1 MIPINGFLQKT
12 YPFYFRRAAV
22 SHFMEQLKTASAD
35 ADAVVVLTKAR
46 HQLKSL
52 RNAEHF
58 FYFIQI
64 HLLKAD
70 RADVGYVP
78 SDTVGN
84 VNVFVFNGAV
94 ADPTATV
101 HSLACLRASHPMDQ
115 GIAAFLTQ
123 FDITSFVHNVDSC
136 SKNLGPRPMNG
147 FRVYVRY
154 EWYRNR
160 GQNNGDAGSG
170 RAKNTCAR
178 APIMANLRCCV
189 KGIERKEQKIF
200 S

>member
-1 MIPINGFLQKT
+1 
-12 YPFYFRRAAV
+12 
-22 SHFMEQLKTASAD
+22 
-35 ADAVVVLTKAR
+35 
-46 HQLKSL
+46 
-52 RNAEHF
+52 
-58 FYFIQI
+58 
-64 HLLKAD
+64 
-70 RADVGYVP
+70 
-78 SDTVGN
+78 
-84 VNVFVFNGAV
+84 
-94 ADPTATV
+94 
-101 HSLACLRASHPMDQ
+101 MDQ

-123 FDITSFVHNVDSC
+123 FDITSFVHNVDSR

-178 APIMANLRCCV
+178 ALIIANLRCCV

-200 S
+200 SWRREGKIRFAVDKKDGFCYTNCV